1 VRGQA
6 PPFRAGFVAIVGRPN
21 VGKST
26 LLNRILGEHV
36 AIVSPRPQTTRTRI
50 LGVYSGPQVQLALF
64 DTPGLHKAKG
74 VLNRRMVEV
83 ALQTLGE
90 VDTVLFLVEAGTGPE
105 GRVEVGEST
114 RWAIEEVA
122 RSGKPAV
129 LGVSKMDRAPRLSL
143 LPVIEAYRDLHA
155 WAEIVPFSGLTG
167 ENVDV
172 LLETLAKHVPESEQ
186 PLFPPDVMTDQAER
200 QIAAEYVREQVMLQ
214 TRQEIPYSAAVEI
227 EEFDES
233 DRRDPPPQPRSP
245 LPSPAARG
253 GGGPGTSAGRGKSGD
268 LRGGLVRIAATIW
281 LERESQK
288 AIVIGKKGAML
299 KQIGTRARENL
310 ERLLGCKVY
319 LALNIKV
326 DERWSERASALKRLG
341 LE

>member
-1 VRGQA
+1 MARHSKES
-6 PPFRAGFVAIVGRPN
+6 PFRAGFVAIVGRPN

-26 LLNRILGEHV
+26 LLNRVLGEHV

-50 LGVYSGPQVQLALF
+50 LGVYSGPRVQLALF

-90 VDTVLFLVEAGTGPE
+90 VDAVLFLVEAGTGPD

-114 RWAIEEVA
+114 RWGIEEVA
-122 RSGKPAV
+122 KSGRPAI
-129 LGVSKMDRAPRLSL
+129 LGISKMDRAPRLSL
-143 LPVIEAYRDLHA
+143 LPVIDAYRSLHA
-155 WAEIVPFSGLTG
+155 WADVVPFSGLTG

-172 LLETLAKHVPESEQ
+172 LLGALEKHVPESEA
-186 PLFPPDVMTDQAER
+186 PLFPADVMTDQAER

-214 TRQEIPYSAAVEI
+214 TRQEIPYSAAVEV
-227 EEFDES
+227 EEFDET
-233 DRRDPPPQPRSP
+233 DRRD
-245 LPSPAARG
+245 
-253 GGGPGTSAGRGKSGD
+253 
-268 LRGGLVRIAATIW
+268 RGGLVRIGATIW

-288 AIVIGKKGAML
+288 AIVIGKQGAML
-299 KQIGTRARENL
+299 KKIGTRARENL

-319 LALNIKV
+319 LALNVKV
-326 DERWSERASALKRLG
+326 EERWSERAAALKRLG
-341 LE
+341 LQ